1 MKAKAE
7 QYEIMGMKTSATPEN
22 YDPDPAKNPDLKV
35 YQQIAALKNLKP
47 GTTYYYRVYTKSEK
61 LSVKGSI
68 YFFKTAPESSA
79 PVNFALLSDLQQK
92 KQIPSTVRMIGRSN
106 IDFIVYNGDLQ
117 NTPWK
122 AGEWF
127 PVEGC
132 HHSDKTGKEWFTV
145 MQQTGDGCR
154 LLQYV
159 PLFPCPG
166 NHELT
171 DQRVLTDKSF
181 AKDKTKWDLS
191 VYMQLFRP
199 LYPEQRYKAN
209 GTHWYSADWGD
220 VHLVSLSL
228 EASPSEGTSVQSS
241 RPFRLLLPL
250 WTS

>member
-1 MKAKAE
+1 MKVKAK
-7 QYEIMGMKTSATPEN
+7 QYEIPGLKPSATPEN

-47 GTTYYYRVYTKSEK
+47 GTAYYYRVYTKSEK

-92 KQIPSTVRMIGRSN
+92 KQILSTVRMIGRSN
-106 IDFIVYNGDLQ
+106 IDFIVYNGYLQ

-127 PVEGC
+127 PVAGC
-132 HHSDKTGKEWFTV
+132 CIHPDEAGKEWFTV
-145 MQQTGDGCR
+145 MQHTGDGCR

-159 PLFPCPG
+159 PLFLCPS

-171 DQRVLTDKSF
+171 NQQVLTGKFSV
-181 AKDKTKWDLS
+181 KD
-191 VYMQLFRP
+191 
-199 LYPEQRYKAN
+199 
-209 GTHWYSADWGD
+209 
-220 VHLVSLSL
+220 
-228 EASPSEGTSVQSS
+228 
-241 RPFRLLLPL
+241 
-250 WTS
+250 